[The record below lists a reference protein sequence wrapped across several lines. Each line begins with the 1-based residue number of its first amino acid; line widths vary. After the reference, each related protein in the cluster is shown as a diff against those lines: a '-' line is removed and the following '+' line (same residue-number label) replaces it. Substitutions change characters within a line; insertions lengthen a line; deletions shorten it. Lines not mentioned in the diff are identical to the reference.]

1 MQRKTELRATAGWVG
16 GWGAVLPPAAEGL
29 PPDPPNSTIKS
40 GTPSPGLTR
49 QRDAVR
55 SLVSSRA
62 RRVRGHGELVV
73 IRCTKSSFQNRL
85 FRPKFSTLS
94 FSSFL
99 SLSLPHTSNL
109 RSGLPSV
116 TLETLGARCLVFRMS
131 YLVSKVRYMRRQIS
145 DLTQICFSLVV
156 VMCV

>member
-1 MQRKTELRATAGWVG
+1 MRHCIRSIERGASRVG
-16 GWGAVLPPAAEGL
+16 
-29 PPDPPNSTIKS
+29 
-40 GTPSPGLTR
+40 
-49 QRDAVR
+49 
-55 SLVSSRA
+55 LV
-62 RRVRGHGELVV
+62 RVRLRELLLAPPLLRQSDVNPTEPSASCV
-73 IRCTKSSFQNRL
+73 LACYMLSARWCVARIRCTKSSFQNRL

-116 TLETLGARCLVFRMS
+116 TLETIWARCLVFRMS

-145 DLTQICFSLVV
+145 DLTQICFSLDV